1 MLSIL
6 AGTCLASF
14 LIALAL
20 PAGVDF
26 VFSLGPIIEVVVVME
41 IDGGGHVMA
50 MGKVPSAAPPP
61 RPAPAP
67 ALRPTLALESVITV
81 SPLPDLQRG

>member
-20 PAGVDF
+20 PGGVDF
-26 VFSLGPIIEVVVVME
+26 AFSLGP
-41 IDGGGHVMA
+41 
-50 MGKVPSAAPPP
+50 
-61 RPAPAP
+61 
-67 ALRPTLALESVITV
+67 VI
-81 SPLPDLQRG
+81 